1 MFLYVAFL
9 ILLFK
14 QPFFFWLMCLRFVGS
29 VPIIHVNR
37 DKICRWNIKG
47 RKDRPLR
54 HFNAFLIL
62 VML

>member
-37 DKICRWNIKG
+37 D
-47 RKDRPLR
+47 RKSVDGISKEERIGL
-54 HFNAFLIL
+54 
-62 VML
+62 